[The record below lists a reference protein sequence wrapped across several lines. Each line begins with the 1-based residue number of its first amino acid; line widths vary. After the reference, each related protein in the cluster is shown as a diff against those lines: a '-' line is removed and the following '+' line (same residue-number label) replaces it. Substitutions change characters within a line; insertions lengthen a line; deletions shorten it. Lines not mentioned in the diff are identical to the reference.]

1 MRKKV
6 KQTIALF
13 LLGMGLSI
21 FLYGFSLHIQPVYSE
36 NNDTGFATQERQLV
50 LEVSRG
56 GVKRDIDGK
65 LRMTYTGTPPAGCP
79 T

>member
-1 MRKKV
+1 MRKTV

-13 LLGMGLSI
+13 LLGMGLLI

-36 NNDTGFATQERQLV
+36 NNDKGFASQERQLV